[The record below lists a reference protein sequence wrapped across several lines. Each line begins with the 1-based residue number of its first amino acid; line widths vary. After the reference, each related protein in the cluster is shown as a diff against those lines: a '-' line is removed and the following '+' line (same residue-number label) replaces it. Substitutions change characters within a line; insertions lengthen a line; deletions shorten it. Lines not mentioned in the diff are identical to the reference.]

1 MSVIGQRKATSDNGK
16 AAGQTQAKTEE
27 IAGSPPFKWLVRAGF
42 VARAVTYG
50 IVGGLALALALGA
63 GKGGTSASQQGA
75 LALISRSP
83 LGRVAL
89 IVVAAGLLAYAL
101 WKLIQGVLGRG
112 PEGGGGASVKDRVSN
127 VAGGIAYIVFFSVAV
142 RTLTGSGG
150 SSSGGPK
157 PEAAG
162 VLGWPG
168 GPVLVGLA
176 GGALLA
182 ISGYQIYDA
191 VRGNFADEAKTG
203 RMGPDERRLFMLLGR
218 IGISAR
224 SLVFV
229 LVGYFLIKTAIDFNP
244 SSAVGV
250 DGALAQLHQQTL
262 GPLLVGLVAAGLLVF
277 AAFSLFEAR
286 FRRL

>member
-1 MSVIGQRKATSDNGK
+1 MSVAGQRKATSGSGT
-16 AAGQTQAKTEE
+16 AARQAESKTQE
-27 IAGSPPFKWLVRAGF
+27 IAGSRPFRWLVRAGF
-42 VARAVTYG
+42 VARGLTYG
-50 IVGGLALALALGA
+50 IVGALALALALGA
-63 GKGGTSASQQGA
+63 GKAHTSASQQGA
-75 LALISRSP
+75 LALISRDA

-101 WKLIQGVLGRG
+101 WKLVQGVLGRG

-127 VAGGIAYIVFFSVAV
+127 LAGGIAYIVFFSVAV
-142 RTLTGSGG
+142 RTLIDGAG

-157 PEAAG
+157 PEATG

-168 GPVLVGLA
+168 GPVLVGL
-176 GGALLA
+176 GGGVLLA
-182 ISGYQIYDA
+182 ISCYQIYEA

-203 RMGPDERRLFMLLGR
+203 HMGPEQRRLYMLLGR

-229 LVGYFLIKTAIDFNP
+229 LIGYFLIKTAVDFSP

-250 DGALAQLHQQTL
+250 DGALARLHHQTL
-262 GPLLVGLVAAGLLVF
+262 GSWLVGLVAAGLLVF
-277 AAFSLFEAR
+277 ATFSLFEAR